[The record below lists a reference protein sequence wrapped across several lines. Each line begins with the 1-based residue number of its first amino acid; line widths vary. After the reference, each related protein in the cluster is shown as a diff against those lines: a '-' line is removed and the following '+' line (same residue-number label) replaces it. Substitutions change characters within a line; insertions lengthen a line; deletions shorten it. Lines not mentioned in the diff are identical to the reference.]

1 MIIAVVSD
9 THGIVLP
16 VAYSL
21 QRNKVD
27 IVLHLGDYAS
37 DAKKIEQ
44 ITGMEIYA
52 VAGNCDENSKDVPEE
67 LVLEIRRKKFFLTH
81 GHNYDVDN
89 GIDKIVEKAKEVGA
103 DYALF
108 GHTHV
113 HIRERVD
120 GITVLNPGST
130 TLPRKGDT
138 KGYYIINLIEKSVN
152 RIILK

>member
-27 IVLHLGDYAS
+27 IVLHLGDNAS

-52 VAGNCDENSKDVPEE
+52 VAGNCDDNSKDVPEE

-113 HIRERVD
+113 HIREKVD

-130 TLPRKGDT
+130 TMPRQGDT
-138 KGYYIINLIEKSVN
+138 KGYYIVNLIEKSVN
-152 RIILK
+152 RINLK

>member
-27 IVLHLGDYAS
+27 IVLHLGDNAS

-89 GIDKIVEKAKEVGA
+89 GIDKIVEKAKEVEA

-152 RIILK
+152 RINLK

>member
-89 GIDKIVEKAKEVGA
+89 GIEKIVEKAKEVGA

-152 RIILK
+152 RINLK

>member
-89 GIDKIVEKAKEVGA
+89 GIDKIVEKAKELGA

-113 HIRERVD
+113 HLREKVD

-130 TLPRKGDT
+130 TMPRQGDT
-138 KGYYIINLIEKSVN
+138 KGYYIVNLIEKSVN
-152 RIILK
+152 RINLK

>member
-27 IVLHLGDYAS
+27 IVLHLGDNAS

-89 GIDKIVEKAKEVGA
+89 GIYKIVEKAKEVGA

-130 TLPRKGDT
+130 TLPRRGDT
-138 KGYYIINLIEKSVN
+138 KGYYIVNLIEKSVN
-152 RIILK
+152 RINLK

>member
-52 VAGNCDENSKDVPEE
+52 VAGNCDDNSKDVPEE

-152 RIILK
+152 RINLK

>member
-120 GITVLNPGST
+120 VITVLNPGST

-152 RIILK
+152 RINLK

>member
-113 HIRERVD
+113 HLRERVD

-138 KGYYIINLIEKSVN
+138 KGYYIVNLIEKSVN
-152 RIILK
+152 RINLK

>member
-138 KGYYIINLIEKSVN
+138 KGYYIINLIE
-152 RIILK
+152 

>member
-44 ITGMEIYA
+44 ITRMEIYA

-152 RIILK
+152 RINLK

>member
-113 HIRERVD
+113 HLRERVD

-130 TLPRKGDT
+130 TLPRRGDT

-152 RIILK
+152 RINLK

>member
-113 HIRERVD
+113 HLRERVD

-130 TLPRKGDT
+130 TLPRQGDT
-138 KGYYIINLIEKSVN
+138 KGYYIVNLIEKSVN
-152 RIILK
+152 RINLK

>member
-27 IVLHLGDYAS
+27 IVLHLGDNAS

-113 HIRERVD
+113 HIRERID

-130 TLPRKGDT
+130 TLPRRGDT
-138 KGYYIINLIEKSVN
+138 KGYYIVNLIEKSVN
-152 RIILK
+152 RINLK

>member
-27 IVLHLGDYAS
+27 IVLHLGDNAS

-113 HIRERVD
+113 HLRERID

-130 TLPRKGDT
+130 TLPRRGDT
-138 KGYYIINLIEKSVN
+138 KGYYIVNLIEKSVN
-152 RIILK
+152 RINLK

>member
-27 IVLHLGDYAS
+27 IVLHLGDNAS

-113 HIRERVD
+113 HLRERVD

-130 TLPRKGDT
+130 TLPRRGDT

-152 RIILK
+152 RINLK

>member
-138 KGYYIINLIEKSVN
+138 KGYYIVNLIEKSVN
-152 RIILK
+152 RINLK

>member
-1 MIIAVVSD
+1 MIVAVVSD

-27 IVLHLGDYAS
+27 VVLHLGDNVE
-37 DAKKIEQ
+37 DARKIEQ
-44 ITGMEIYA
+44 ITGMEVYV
-52 VAGNCDENSKDVPEE
+52 VAGNCDENSKDIPED

-81 GHNYDVDN
+81 GHNYDVNN
-89 GIDKIVEKAKEVGA
+89 GIDKIVEKAKKLGV

-113 HIRERVD
+113 HLREKVE

-130 TLPRKGDT
+130 TMPRQGDT
-138 KGYYIINLIEKSVN
+138 KGYYIVNLIEKSVN
-152 RIILK
+152 RINLK

>member
-52 VAGNCDENSKDVPEE
+52 VAGNCDKNSKDVPEE

-152 RIILK
+152 RINLK

>member
-16 VAYSL
+16 VAYSI

-27 IVLHLGDYAS
+27 IVLHLGDNAS

-81 GHNYDVDN
+81 GHNYDVDS

-113 HIRERVD
+113 HLRERVD

-152 RIILK
+152 RINLK

>member
-103 DYALF
+103 NYALF

-152 RIILK
+152 RINLK

>member
-1 MIIAVVSD
+1 MIVAVVSD

-27 IVLHLGDYAS
+27 IVLHLGDDS
-37 DAKKIEQ
+37 EDVKKIEQ
-44 ITGMEIYA
+44 ITGMEVYA
-52 VAGNCDENSKDVPEE
+52 VAGNCDKNPNDIPEE

-81 GHNYDVDN
+81 GHKYNVDN
-89 GIDKIVEKAKEVGA
+89 GIDEIVEKAKELGA

-113 HIRERVD
+113 HLREKVD

-130 TLPRKGDT
+130 TMPRQGDT
-138 KGYYIINLIEKSVN
+138 KGYYIVNLIEKSVN
-152 RIILK
+152 RINLK

>member
-1 MIIAVVSD
+1 MIVAVVSD

-27 IVLHLGDYAS
+27 IVLHLGDNAS

-52 VAGNCDENSKDVPEE
+52 VAGNCDDNSKDVPEE

-152 RIILK
+152 RINLK

>member
-113 HIRERVD
+113 HLRERVD

-152 RIILK
+152 RINLK

>member
-27 IVLHLGDYAS
+27 IVLHLGDNAS

-52 VAGNCDENSKDVPEE
+52 VAGNSDENSKDVPEE

-130 TLPRKGDT
+130 TLPRRGDT
-138 KGYYIINLIEKSVN
+138 KGYYIVNLIEKSVN
-152 RIILK
+152 RINLK

>member
-103 DYALF
+103 DYVLF

-152 RIILK
+152 RINLK

>member
-27 IVLHLGDYAS
+27 IVLHLGDNAS

-52 VAGNCDENSKDVPEE
+52 VAGNCDENSKDFPEE

-113 HIRERVD
+113 HLRERVD

-138 KGYYIINLIEKSVN
+138 KGYYIVNLIEKSVN
-152 RIILK
+152 RINLK